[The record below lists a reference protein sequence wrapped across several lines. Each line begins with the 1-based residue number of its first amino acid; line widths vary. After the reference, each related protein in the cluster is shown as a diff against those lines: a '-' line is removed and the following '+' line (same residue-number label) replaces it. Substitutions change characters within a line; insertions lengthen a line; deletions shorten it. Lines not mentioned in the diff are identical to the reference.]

1 MEYLGIGT
9 SIVKTLHRHK
19 SLPIKL
25 LASFEGSDPDQ
36 LVPYLHELQ
45 RSGVVRIEGDRVVLD
60 ENTATA
66 VKQGG

>member
-9 SIVKTLHRHK
+9 SIVKTLRRHK

-36 LVPYLHELQ
+36 LKPYLDDLQ
-45 RSGVVRIEGDRVVLD
+45 QSGVVLIEGDQVSLRD
-60 ENTATA
+60 NTASA
-66 VKQGG
+66 VRQVA